1 MQNILGGEL
10 MAEEINDFT
19 IDDLINDEVFS
30 RMAGTEDP
38 YRRKVLEKQY
48 YDLARKVGQLR
59 NCREMYT
66 AYKLSVASIGQIGN
80 ASAKTNFP
88 DGRPDLVL
96 PQDKWITTKDGI
108 FKLKRNAASDDYIRE
123 CICATPVLPTG
134 ILKNADT
141 GMEKVQLSYYDKGR
155 WNDTVCDREV
165 LASNNKIVSL
175 SSLGIS
181 VRTETASKFAEFM
194 ADCIDNNRSE
204 LNWSTS
210 VSHLGWHGS
219 EFVPYTDGVVF
230 DGEREFKTIYDAV
243 CTGGDFEEWKKYVRE
258 LRKNIYIRLMMGAAF
273 ASPLL
278 SRIGALPFVLHLW
291 GGTGAGKTVG
301 LMVAASIWG
310 NPALGKLV
318 KSMNSTQNAAA
329 ASAAVLHD
337 IPFAGDELQTIKE
350 NGGNYDKLIMTL
362 CEGIERG
369 RMKYEKV
376 NETRSW
382 NCAFLFTGEEPIT
395 HTTSG
400 GGAKNRVIEIECKGK
415 VVENGRETAEFVRNN
430 YGFAGRE
437 FIRYIND
444 NADELERLYGCFVK
458 GLEEIDCTDKQ
469 RLSMA
474 AILLGDTAGR
484 MALFPDEAPLSADN
498 VRPFLKTEAEVDA
511 SERAYA
517 VMNDVFIEN
526 SYRFGREHPVN
537 GVDVQPPEHLPKGDG
552 YNGTWGWFEDGG
564 RIAII
569 KSVLV
574 QELDKHGFS
583 FEAIK
588 AKWTEKGYLIKNK
601 QGKMM
606 HQTKRKGIAINYILL
621 QLYKTEEEQH
631 T

>member
-1 MQNILGGEL
+1 MT
-10 MAEEINDFT
+10 EETGNFT
-19 IDDLINDEVFS
+19 TDDLICDEVFS
-30 RMAGTEDP
+30 HMAGTEDP
-38 YRRKVLEKQY
+38 YDRKVIENKYFEFAGRLGC
-48 YDLARKVGQLR
+48 LRKFK
-59 NCREMYT
+59 EMYK
-66 AYKLSVASIGQIGN
+66 AYKLSLASIGQIGN

-88 DGRPDLVL
+88 DGRQSLIL

-108 FKLKRNAASDDYIRE
+108 FKLKYNSASDDYIRD
-123 CICATPVLPTG
+123 CICATPVIPVG

-175 SSLGIS
+175 AALGIS

-194 ADCIDNNRSE
+194 ADCIDNNRNE

-219 EFVPYTDGVVF
+219 EFVPYTDGIVF
-230 DGEREFKTIYDAV
+230 DGEREFKPIYDAV
-243 CTGGDFEEWKKYVRE
+243 SAGGDFEEWKNYVRE

-278 SRIGALPFVLHLW
+278 SRIGALPFILHLW

-301 LMVAASIWG
+301 LMVSMSIWG
-310 NPALGKLV
+310 NPAFGKLV
-318 KSMNSTQNAAA
+318 KSMNATKNAAA

-350 NGGNYDKLIMTL
+350 NSGNYDSLIMTL

-369 RMKYEKV
+369 RMKCEKV

-415 VVENGRETAEFVRNN
+415 VVENGRETAEFVRSN
-430 YGFAGRE
+430 YGHAGRE
-437 FIRYIND
+437 YMKYIND
-444 NADELERLYGCFVK
+444 NAEEIERLYGCFVK

-474 AILLGDTAGR
+474 AVLLGDAAGR
-484 MALFPDEAPLSADN
+484 AALFPDEVPLSAED
-498 VRPFLKTEAEVDA
+498 VQPFLKTEAEVDT
-511 SERAYA
+511 SERAFDFVKNYISAHPNNFVKQPQKQNGAELSSSYEATAYA
-517 VMNDVFIEN
+517 NE
-526 SYRFGREHPVN
+526 
-537 GVDVQPPEHLPKGDG
+537 
-552 YNGTWGWFEDGG
+552 TWGKFGENGKVY
-564 RIAII
+564 II
-569 KSVLV
+569 KN
-574 QELDKHGFS
+574 ELARILREAN
-583 FEAIK
+583 FEFDAVK
-588 AKWTEKGYLIKNK
+588 AKWADKEYLIKDTR
-601 QGKMM
+601 QKMI
-606 HQTKRKGIAINYILL
+606 H
-621 QLYKTEEEQH
+621 QH
-631 T
+631 TYHGVRTNYVLLDLSK